1 MADYTE
7 LCERLKKEQARL
19 NSELERMGSGA
30 LLDDERRSGGSF
42 GKREEEANEA
52 VEFEKR
58 LMLEKRL
65 TEALVEINRAIEKCE
80 AGSYGICDHC
90 GKPIELARLEALPQ
104 ASLCLD
110 CKSHQAKDAR
120 SKSAR

>member
-7 LCERLKKEQARL
+7 LYERLKEEQARL
-19 NSELERMGSGA
+19 NSELERMESGV
-30 LLDDERRSGGSF
+30 LSDDERHGGGSF
-42 GKREEEANEA
+42 GKREEEANET

-58 LMLEKRL
+58 VILEKRL
-65 TEALVEINRAIEKCE
+65 TDALVEVNRALEKYE
-80 AGSYGICDHC
+80 AGSYGICDRC
-90 GKPIELARLEALPQ
+90 DKPIESARLEALPQ

>member
-1 MADYTE
+1 MADYIE
-7 LCERLKKEQARL
+7 LYERLKEEQARL
-19 NSELERMGSGA
+19 NSELAHMGSGER
-30 LLDDERRSGGSF
+30 LDDERYKGGSF

-58 LMLEKRL
+58 LILEKRL
-65 TEALVEINRAIEKCE
+65 TDSLVEVNRAIEKYE
-80 AGSYGICDHC
+80 AGSYGICDRC
-90 GKPIELARLEALPQ
+90 GKAIESARLEALPQ

-110 CKSHQAKDAR
+110 CKAHQAKDAR